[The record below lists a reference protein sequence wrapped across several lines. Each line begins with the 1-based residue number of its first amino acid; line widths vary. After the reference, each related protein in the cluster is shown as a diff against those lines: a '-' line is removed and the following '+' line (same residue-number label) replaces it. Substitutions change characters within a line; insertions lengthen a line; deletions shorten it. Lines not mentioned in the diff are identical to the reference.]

1 MEDQLIIPNERDRIM
16 ELIKTTHLGII
27 EISRQTGSPIQLVLE
42 VFKSY
47 LNSFIL

>member
-1 MEDQLIIPNERDRIM
+1 MEDQLIIPNEKDQIL
-16 ELIKTTHLGII
+16 ELIKTTHLGVL
-27 EISRQTGSPIQLVLE
+27 EISKQTGSPVQLVLE